1 MKPMNNCI
9 ITGDKHV
16 TKLKSHYD
24 STDNVSHHLQA
35 LALINQSRFGATP
48 TVVGGGGH
56 RDPAITDVF
65 GGGLLHLKIKTGF
78 ASLRG
83 GTGESVHKI
92 SND

>member
-1 MKPMNNCI
+1 MNNCI

-48 TVVGGGGH
+48 TVVGGVV
-56 RDPAITDVF
+56 T
-65 GGGLLHLKIKTGF
+65 KIP
-78 ASLRG
+78 R
-83 GTGESVHKI
+83 
-92 SND
+92 